1 VEFEPSAVVNPIIR
15 PLIMKPERL
24 KEPVRVLRYENFS
37 VSAVT
42 EPNAP
47 AKDLASPFV

>member
-1 VEFEPSAVVNPIIR
+1 M
-15 PLIMKPERL
+15 MKPERL
-24 KEPVRVLRYENFS
+24 REPVRVLTYENFS
-37 VSAVT
+37 VSTVT